1 MDACDECGFVYDTP
15 RTEIVTAIRGF
26 GRRYAELLEGRSEA
40 ELRRHDRDG
49 VWSPLEYACHVR
61 DVFLVQRGRVA
72 QALAEHEPAFT
83 SMRRDERAVEERY
96 NEQDPATVIRQLN
109 AAADDLASSLEALDG
124 AGWER
129 TGLYAYRGPEVRTIE
144 WIARHTI
151 HEGVHHVMD
160 IERQL
165 D

>member
-1 MDACDECGFVYDTP
+1 M
-15 RTEIVTAIRGF
+15 
-26 GRRYAELLEGRSEA
+26 
-40 ELRRHDRDG
+40 
-49 VWSPLEYACHVR
+49 R
-61 DVFLVQRGRVA
+61 DVFRVQRDRVA
-72 QALAEHEPAFT
+72 QALDEHEPAFT

-96 NEQDPATVIRQLN
+96 NEQDPATVIREV
-109 AAADDLASSLEALDG
+109 ASAADDLASALDALDG

-151 HEGVHHVMD
+151 HEGVHHIMD